1 MTRIVKKRFRG
12 TLAAR
17 RPFIVQPLRFSGL
30 QLDKHQLWYIISD
43 YSSFRPWLHQMNVEN
58 DVYGKRT
65 LDFVERLQKLTKYE
79 EICVEI
85 QKELEWYGL
94 SCVTAW
100 SMPGPGRPHD
110 EGVLL
115 NTRPQEYIDN
125 YKEKKYLIHDRLITE
140 MRQTLH
146 PYSWKDVQERRK
158 LSKLEQKIIDEGR
171 DFSMHDGLI
180 IPIVTMS
187 GSVSVISPCGDDP
200 DLSQRARS
208 ALEIIGIYSQQALKR
223 ALIREQRDDAAH
235 TPLTPRERE
244 IMQWVAVGKSDDEI
258 GEILN
263 IGATTVTSH
272 VENAKKKLDAF
283 RRTYAVVQAIR
294 FGEISL

>member
-1 MTRIVKKRFRG
+1 
-12 TLAAR
+12 
-17 RPFIVQPLRFSGL
+17 
-30 QLDKHQLWYIISD
+30 
-43 YSSFRPWLHQMNVEN
+43 MNTDG
-58 DVYGKRT
+58 DVYGRRT
-65 LDFVERLQKLTKYE
+65 LDFVERLQKLKHYD

-85 QKELEWYGL
+85 QKELAWFGL

-110 EGVLL
+110 EGIML
-115 NTRPQEYIDN
+115 NTRPQEFIEN
-125 YKEKKYLIHDRLITE
+125 YRDKKYLVHDRLITE
-140 MRQTLH
+140 MRETLT
-146 PYSWKDVQERRK
+146 PYSWSDVQKRRK
-158 LSKLEQKIIDEGR
+158 LSKLEQHIIDEGR
-171 DFSMHDGLI
+171 DFNMREGLI
-180 IPIVTMS
+180 IPIVTLS
-187 GSVSVISPCGDDP
+187 GSVSVFSPCGSEP

-223 ALIREQRDDAAH
+223 ALIRNQRDEAAH

-258 GEILN
+258 ADILS
-263 IGATTVTSH
+263 IGAATVTSH
-272 VENAKKKLDAF
+272 VQNAKKKLDAF

>member
-1 MTRIVKKRFRG
+1 
-12 TLAAR
+12 
-17 RPFIVQPLRFSGL
+17 
-30 QLDKHQLWYIISD
+30 
-43 YSSFRPWLHQMNVEN
+43 MNTDG
-58 DVYGKRT
+58 DVYGRRT
-65 LDFVERLQKLTKYE
+65 LDFVERLQKLKHYD

-85 QKELEWYGL
+85 QKELAWFGL

-110 EGVLL
+110 EGIML
-115 NTRPQEYIDN
+115 NTRPQEYIEHYRD
-125 YKEKKYLIHDRLITE
+125 KKYLVHDRLITE
-140 MRQTLH
+140 MRETLT
-146 PYSWKDVQERRK
+146 PYSWSDVQKRRK
-158 LSKLEQKIIDEGR
+158 LSKLEQHIIEEGR
-171 DFSMHDGLI
+171 DFNMRDGLI
-180 IPIVTMS
+180 VPIVTLS
-187 GSVSVISPCGDDP
+187 GSVSVFSPCGMEP

-223 ALIREQRDDAAH
+223 ALIRSQRDEAAH

-258 GEILN
+258 ADILS
-263 IGATTVTSH
+263 IGAATVTSH
-272 VENAKKKLDAF
+272 VQNAKKKLDAF